1 MKRKPIISNLIVAII
16 LPLLVM
22 VASVFICYL
31 CSKSVDSINTKDFP
45 MILSLCSLCIF
56 FVYCSVMWYVGR
68 SFDGE
73 IIIWGIIGC
82 IVAFRFALKE
92 GYLDLGT
99 SIIAIFVQI
108 IIMRLISFSTFPI
121 SIPQIEDSKEQE
133 KDF

>member
-1 MKRKPIISNLIVAII
+1 MKRKPIIKNLIVAII

-45 MILSLCSLCIF
+45 IILSLCALGVF
-56 FVYCSVMWYVGR
+56 FIYCSVMWYVGR
-68 SFDGE
+68 SFDGG

-82 IVAFRFALKE
+82 IAAFRFALKE

-99 SIIAIFVQI
+99 SIIAIFAQI
-108 IIMRLISFSTFPI
+108 IIMQIITFSTFPI
-121 SIPQIEDSKEQE
+121 STLQKVSEDAMMQ
-133 KDF
+133 